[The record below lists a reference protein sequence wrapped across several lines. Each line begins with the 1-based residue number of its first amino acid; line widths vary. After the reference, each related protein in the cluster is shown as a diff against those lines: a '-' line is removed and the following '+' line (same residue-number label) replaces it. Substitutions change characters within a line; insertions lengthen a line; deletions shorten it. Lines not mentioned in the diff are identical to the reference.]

1 MDSWRDHLKFG
12 LVFEIPFISIM
23 YFWKQWFQT
32 TYSITDIG
40 LYIFLFQLLVLI
52 VISPLMPDIDHK
64 LGKLREGITFIGLI
78 IGLIGLTGYLFGLD
92 LTVIMAMGLA
102 ISSPAYLVCYTT
114 DHRKFVHSITFCVI
128 YGLGIYFLLNRLDLA
143 VLGLV
148 GCYSHLMADKIFI
161 KFW

>member
-12 LVFEIPFISIM
+12 LVFEIPFILIM

-64 LGKLREGITFIGLI
+64 LGKLREGLTFIGLNRFNRPYRL
-78 IGLIGLTGYLFGLD
+78 LIWLRPYGHNGNG
-92 LTVIMAMGLA
+92 
-102 ISSPAYLVCYTT
+102 ISHKLPSLSSLLH
-114 DHRKFVHSITFCVI
+114 HRPP
-128 YGLGIYFLLNRLDLA
+128 
-143 VLGLV
+143 
-148 GCYSHLMADKIFI
+148 
-161 KFW
+161 